1 MRERAPATILPRVS
15 ILTVMYTH
23 SIIRS
28 AAFINSGI
36 TPTAAQRR
44 GDFSNFP
51 TSARPNDPTT
61 NQPFPGGIIPA
72 SLLDPVAQN
81 ILKLVPVPNT
91 ADGRVQASDS
101 ARTNDDQG
109 LLRVDHQINSNHKI
123 FGSLFLVRDAG
134 YDPFNS
140 TTQVPG
146 YGLVNN
152 AYDQRNVVVNE
163 DWIVSPALLNEV
175 RFSYAFSNF
184 ATTSR
189 RPANIVL

>member
-1 MRERAPATILPRVS
+1 
-15 ILTVMYTH
+15 
-23 SIIRS
+23 
-28 AAFINSGI
+28 NSGI

-44 GDFSNFP
+44 GDLSNFP
-51 TSARPNDPTT
+51 TASRPNDPAT

-81 ILKLVPVPNT
+81 ILKLVAPPNT

-101 ARTNDDQG
+101 AKTNEDQG
-109 LLRVDHQINSNHKI
+109 LLRVDYQLSSAHKV
-123 FGSLFLVRDAG
+123 FGSLFLIRRAG

-140 TTQVPG
+140 STQIPG

-163 DWIVSPALLNEV
+163 DWVVTPVLLNQV
-175 RFSYAFSNF
+175 RFNYAFSNF
-184 ATTSR
+184 ATTS
-189 RPANIVL
+189 PITTSWS